1 MRREREIIKYTC
13 VINQEKRKR
22 GPATILGLLSPRK
35 RLRPEQRGLSP
46 ADALNY

>member
-13 VINQEKRKR
+13 VINKEKRKKS
-22 GPATILGLLSPRK
+22 PATTLGLFLPEN
-35 RLRPEQRGLSP
+35 LRPKQRGLSP